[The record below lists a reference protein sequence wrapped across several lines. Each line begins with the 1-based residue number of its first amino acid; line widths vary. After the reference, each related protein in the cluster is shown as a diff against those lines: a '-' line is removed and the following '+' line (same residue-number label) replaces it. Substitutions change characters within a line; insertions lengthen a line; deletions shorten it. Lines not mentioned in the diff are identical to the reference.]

1 MSENGI
7 VAGSITTKII
17 KKKTISVSFY
27 QTAFAVLHG
36 NEKERWYACNLAVHR
51 FIIVGNEGS

>member
-1 MSENGI
+1 MSKNGI

-17 KKKTISVSFY
+17 KKKKKPVSFY